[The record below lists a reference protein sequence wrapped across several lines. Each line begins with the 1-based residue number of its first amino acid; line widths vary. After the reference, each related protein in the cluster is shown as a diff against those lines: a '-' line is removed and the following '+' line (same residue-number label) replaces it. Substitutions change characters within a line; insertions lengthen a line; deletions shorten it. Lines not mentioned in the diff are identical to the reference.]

1 MNYKLV
7 DNRIEFTDEKLT
19 ENSTNMISVISTYKF
34 TKYMEQMPD
43 GISILR
49 SNETRYT
56 KLDVKNKYL
65 QGVIYMPSKKDIFNH
80 TRFGYLI
87 FNRNILFIDSSDTVI
102 NIIEQLRHSSIDMPT
117 IWKFYYHFL
126 NMLIDRDLLYLQDIE
141 NSLSTFENNLLDGG
155 IDEYNQ
161 RDIIYIRKKLFNQY
175 RFYTQLFEIEHKLNE
190 VDHITL
196 TPNEDKLFDLF
207 SNRVSV
213 LRSEAQI
220 LRDYS
225 MQIQDLYESQIS
237 VHQNDIMK
245 ILTIVTTLVLPLS
258 LIAGWYGMNFKYM
271 PELTWKYGYQACIG
285 LSILVI
291 VGSLYLFKKN
301 KFL

>member
-161 RDIIYIRKKLFNQY
+161 RDIISIRKKLFNQY

-291 VGSLYLFKKN
+291 VVSLYLFKKN

>member
-1 MNYKLV
+1 
-7 DNRIEFTDEKLT
+7 
-19 ENSTNMISVISTYKF
+19 
-34 TKYMEQMPD
+34 MEVLLSFFD
-43 GISILR
+43 
-49 SNETRYT
+49 
-56 KLDVKNKYL
+56 
-65 QGVIYMPSKKDIFNH
+65 
-80 TRFGYLI
+80 
-87 FNRNILFIDSSDTVI
+87 
-102 NIIEQLRHSSIDMPT
+102 
-117 IWKFYYHFL
+117 
-126 NMLIDRDLLYLQDIE
+126 MLIDRDLLYLQDIE

-291 VGSLYLFKKN
+291 VVSLYLFKKN

>member
-161 RDIIYIRKKLFNQY
+161 RYIIYIRKKLFNQY

-291 VGSLYLFKKN
+291 VVSLYLFKKN

>member
-1 MNYKLV
+1 
-7 DNRIEFTDEKLT
+7 
-19 ENSTNMISVISTYKF
+19 
-34 TKYMEQMPD
+34 
-43 GISILR
+43 
-49 SNETRYT
+49 
-56 KLDVKNKYL
+56 
-65 QGVIYMPSKKDIFNH
+65 
-80 TRFGYLI
+80 
-87 FNRNILFIDSSDTVI
+87 
-102 NIIEQLRHSSIDMPT
+102 
-117 IWKFYYHFL
+117 
-126 NMLIDRDLLYLQDIE
+126 
-141 NSLSTFENNLLDGG
+141 
-155 IDEYNQ
+155 
-161 RDIIYIRKKLFNQY
+161 
-175 RFYTQLFEIEHKLNE
+175 
-190 VDHITL
+190 L

-291 VGSLYLFKKN
+291 VVSLYLFKKN

>member
-1 MNYKLV
+1 MNL
-7 DNRIEFTDEKLT
+7 
-19 ENSTNMISVISTYKF
+19 
-34 TKYMEQMPD
+34 
-43 GISILR
+43 
-49 SNETRYT
+49 
-56 KLDVKNKYL
+56 
-65 QGVIYMPSKKDIFNH
+65 H
-80 TRFGYLI
+80 
-87 FNRNILFIDSSDTVI
+87 
-102 NIIEQLRHSSIDMPT
+102 
-117 IWKFYYHFL
+117 
-126 NMLIDRDLLYLQDIE
+126 
-141 NSLSTFENNLLDGG
+141 
-155 IDEYNQ
+155 
-161 RDIIYIRKKLFNQY
+161 IIYIRKKLFNQY

-291 VGSLYLFKKN
+291 VVSLYLFKKN

>member
-7 DNRIEFTDEKLT
+7 DNKIEVTDEKISET
-19 ENSTNMISVISTYKF
+19 STNIISIISTYKF
-34 TKYMEQMPD
+34 TTLMEKMPE

-49 SNETRYT
+49 ANETRYT

-80 TRFGYLI
+80 IRFGYMI
-87 FNRNILFIDSSDTVI
+87 FNGNILFIDSGDTVE
-102 NIIEQLRHSSIDMPT
+102 NIIKQLQHASIDMPT

-126 NMLIDRDLLYLQDIE
+126 NMLIDKDLLYLQDIE
-141 NSLSTFENNLLDGG
+141 NSLSTFENKLLDGG
-155 IDEYNQ
+155 IEHFNQ

-190 VDHITL
+190 VDHVTL

-207 SNRVSV
+207 SNRVTV
-213 LRSEAQI
+213 LRSETQI

-258 LIAGWYGMNFKYM
+258 LIAGWYGMNFQHM
-271 PELTWKYGYQACIG
+271 PELTWKYGYPACIG
-285 LSILVI
+285 LSII
-291 VGSLYLFKKN
+291 VVVVSLYLFKKN